1 VSIAMAEGKWISGLT
16 ADTPVHDAAR
26 RAILVRLDV
35 VRHYLPLAVEEA
47 EKDPEHIHQLR
58 VGTRRA
64 GAALDIFQVCFDEK
78 DYATIRKALRSIRR
92 AAGTARDWDVFLIQL
107 SSHRVKLPAKQQY
120 GLDFLFGHAFANR
133 CQAQE
138 HLLETSPAPHFEFD
152 RVIAQAVAAVH
163 KPDHSASGKTL
174 GEMAIPT
181 LAGLL
186 REFEDA
192 AACDLNDYDKLHRV
206 RIVGKRLRYAMEIF
220 ADCFL
225 AEFREVHY
233 AAVEEMQEI
242 LGNANDCHV
251 GIQRLNAL
259 QEILAAQWP
268 HQARRYHSGIEGLL
282 KHYQE
287 ELPKHRQQFIDW
299 WNNWQQ
305 SGREQQLV
313 KILMAP
319 NES

>member
-1 VSIAMAEGKWISGLT
+1 
-16 ADTPVHDAAR
+16 
-26 RAILVRLDV
+26 
-35 VRHYLPLAVEEA
+35 
-47 EKDPEHIHQLR
+47 
-58 VGTRRA
+58 
-64 GAALDIFQVCFDEK
+64 
-78 DYATIRKALRSIRR
+78 
-92 AAGTARDWDVFLIQL
+92 
-107 SSHRVKLPAKQQY
+107 
-120 GLDFLFGHAFANR
+120 
-133 CQAQE
+133 
-138 HLLETSPAPHFEFD
+138 
-152 RVIAQAVAAVH
+152 
-163 KPDHSASGKTL
+163 
-174 GEMAIPT
+174 
-181 LAGLL
+181 
-186 REFEDA
+186 
-192 AACDLNDYDKLHRV
+192 
-206 RIVGKRLRYAMEIF
+206 MEIF